1 MNKGV
6 KTSNTGYKDSVDI
19 IAISHVLYL
28 PLYSLPNQAAIPYI
42 YT

>member
-6 KTSNTGYKDSVDI
+6 KESNTGYKDSVDI
-19 IAISHVLYL
+19 VAISHVLYL
-28 PLYSLPNQAAIPYI
+28 PLYALPNNAVIPYI